1 MNFFKSNAQKLT
13 NLEIRLAR
21 SMNLKKTSNRN
32 AINAKSQANYHF
44 ARGNRERYEHFAR
57 QAANYRKNAQRNAA
71 NVAKLQANKNALL
84 RRMRK

>member
-32 AINAKSQANYHF
+32 ANKAKSQANYHF